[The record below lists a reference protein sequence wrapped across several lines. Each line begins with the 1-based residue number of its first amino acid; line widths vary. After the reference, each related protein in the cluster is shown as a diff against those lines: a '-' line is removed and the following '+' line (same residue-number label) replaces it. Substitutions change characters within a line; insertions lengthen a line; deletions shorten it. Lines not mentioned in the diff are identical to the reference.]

1 MLPKASVAQLIDGA
15 GGTEG
20 VSPPGILQEA
30 HQSEPESKL

>member
-1 MLPKASVAQLIDGA
+1 MLLKASVAQLVDGA

-20 VSPPGILQEA
+20 VSPPGIQEA